1 MVGTRDRGEQARW
14 AVRVDGGVKVT
25 SLICKAPFSVQVSLM
40 AQTVKNPPA
49 NAGDQDSIPGLG
61 KSPWR
66 RKWQPTPVF
75 VPRES
80 NGQRSLVGYSP
91 WGYKESDTTEHLTLL
106 LNPAE

>member
-49 NAGDQDSIPGLG
+49 NEGDPGSIPELGDPLEKEMATHSSLPG
-61 KSPWR
+61 KSH
-66 RKWQPTPVF
+66 
-75 VPRES
+75 
-80 NGQRSLVGYSP
+80 G
-91 WGYKESDTTEHLTLL
+91 
-106 LNPAE
+106 

>member
-49 NAGDQDSIPGLG
+49 NEGDPGSIPELG
-61 KSPWR
+61 RSPG
-66 RKWQPTPVF
+66 
-75 VPRES
+75 EG
-80 NGQRSLVGYSP
+80 NGYPLFLAWKIPWVEEPGELHTVQRVRH
-91 WGYKESDTTEHLTLL
+91 D
-106 LNPAE
+106 